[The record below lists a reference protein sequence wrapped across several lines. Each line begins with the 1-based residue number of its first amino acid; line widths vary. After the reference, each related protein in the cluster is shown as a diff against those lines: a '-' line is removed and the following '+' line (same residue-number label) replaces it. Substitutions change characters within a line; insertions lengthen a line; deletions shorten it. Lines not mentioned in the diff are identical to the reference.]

1 MSEENKIGYYAVIPA
16 TILFNKD
23 LKANE
28 KLLYAIITILSNK
41 EGYCFASNAYLSNL
55 LDAQPHT
62 ISKWVSHLRECGF
75 VCLDMIKNE
84 KGKIIQRRI
93 YPNDTP
99 YTINRTYPYSIN
111 GTEGMS
117 QKGQYNIISIN
128 KIDRFFNYIIN
139 NKEEFPAEFSK
150 VDFNEIY
157 NLLKKYDMLYTKD
170 SLQYIT
176 GDNLERI
183 KVIDYAIALM
193 VRDKLQY
200 LTHKV
205 SRDKLLKIYND
216 CKLKENE
223 YKDLNNPIESFIN
236 YYYKSVTNELT
247 KDKQSPSFLVPNIRK
262 LANIG
267 HQKMLSIFEANK
279 FAFKIICYTS
289 LA

>member
-1 MSEENKIGYYAVIPA
+1 MSEENKIGYYAVIPS
-16 TILFNKD
+16 TILFNND
-23 LKANE
+23 LKPNE
-28 KLLYAIITILSNK
+28 KLLYAVITVLSNK
-41 EGYCFASNAYLSNL
+41 EGYCYASNAYLGKLFNVI
-55 LDAQPHT
+55 PHT
-62 ISKWVSHLRECGF
+62 ISIWVSNLKNKGF
-75 VCLDMIKNE
+75 LYVDIITDE
-84 KGKIIQRRI
+84 KGEVIQRRI

-99 YTINRTYPYSIN
+99 YVINKTG
-111 GTEGMS
+111 GTF
-117 QKGQYNIISIN
+117 QKGQYNIISNN

-157 NLLKKYDMLYTKD
+157 DLLKKYEMLYTKD

-183 KVIDYAIALM
+183 KNIDYAIALI

-223 YKDLNNPIESFIN
+223 YKDKNNPIESFIN
-236 YYYKSVTNELT
+236 YYYKRVANELT
-247 KDKQSPSFLVPNIRK
+247 KDKQSPSFFVPNKDEIED
-262 LANIG
+262 IG
-267 HQKMLSIFEANK
+267 GYDI
-279 FAFKIICYTS
+279 
-289 LA
+289 